1 MRLAVFD
8 IETTALEGSYGRLLC
23 ACIKF
28 LDEKRIRVVE
38 APTVKSERRALV
50 ELEGHLNEAHV
61 IITWNGRMFDWRFM
75 NQRRM
80 VLGLKP
86 LAKMMHID
94 WYHIQKHHCR
104 SRGHRQMYVAEDLG
118 CRNSKFEPG
127 AKAWVA
133 AADGDPTAFAK
144 IVRHCRQDVLQ
155 LEELHW
161 KLVSLLVG
169 VQR

>member
-8 IETTALEGSYGRLLC
+8 IETTALEGSYVRMLC
-23 ACIKF
+23 ACLKF
-28 LDEKRIRVVE
+28 LDEKAVRVVE
-38 APTVKSERRALV
+38 AREAKNERKALLA
-50 ELEGHLNEAHV
+50 LEKHLDDAHV
-61 IITWNGRMFDWRFM
+61 IVTWNGRMFDWRFM

-80 VLGLKP
+80 VHGLAP
-86 LAKMMHID
+86 LSKKMHID

-104 SRGHRQMYVAEDLG
+104 SRGHKQMFVAQDLG
-118 CRNSKFEPG
+118 CKVEKFEPG
-127 AKAWVA
+127 AAAWVA
-133 AADGDPTAFAK
+133 AESGNVKAFND
-144 IVRHCRQDVLQ
+144 IVKHCRYDVLQ